1 MVGRG
6 EITDVA
12 WEQIEPLLGLDI
24 RVLQSSARHGN
35 TPRLTRKEIRS
46 AVRVRSSALRFSL
59 DLQGEFGDER
69 RSRRAAGLT
78 YRNPPTRHL

>member
-35 TPRLTRKEIRS
+35 TPRLTRNEQ
-46 AVRVRSSALRFSL
+46 VNGSSPLVGSL
-59 DLQGEFGDER
+59 YSLHW
-69 RSRRAAGLT
+69 
-78 YRNPPTRHL
+78 Y